1 MIVLGVVLILCGY
14 LIPVP
19 VLITIGWV
27 LVGVGVV
34 LLLIS
39 VVGQRS
45 IGGRRYW
52 Y

>member
-1 MIVLGVVLILCGY
+1 MIVLGVVLIVCGY

-27 LVGVGVV
+27 LVAIGVV

-39 VVGQRS
+39 VVGQRDVA
-45 IGGRRYW
+45 GRRFW
-52 Y
+52 F